1 MKISFTPVKILPKTA
16 CVVTLPIICC
26 SLSADTRNKD
36 EHSPL
41 CDEMEAIG
49 NTNKCLVRKQQK
61 KRKSRKPRKTREQIS
76 KKQRSKAKKIYTE
89 IKKAIRN
96 GQTLPSSEISKRTGI
111 PFNQVVTIIYRD
123 NPLDDVDVREKFD
136 KVKDTSKFLKSAGE
150 KEINL
155 VKEMTKNASNYLV
168 TDFDEIIEAEDD
180 YIKSLAQSLMKSRWS
195 DDAIEAF
202 AMNFHRAPAFADMMI
217 TFKNKAGYSRRFA
230 NSKNVTEMFNIHEI
244 NPELTE
250 SLYQESDGN
259 GNFRYSIYDIAK
271 IVEINELAPELL
283 EMAKENPHSPE
294 INDIEGLPKFSHFA

>member
-1 MKISFTPVKILPKTA
+1 MKISFTPVKNIPKTV

-26 SLSADTRNKD
+26 TLATDNSNKD

-41 CDEMEAIG
+41 RDEMEAIG
-49 NTNKCLVRKQQK
+49 NINQCLINKQQK

-111 PFNQVVTIIYRD
+111 PYNQVVTIIYRD
-123 NPLDDVDVREKFD
+123 NPLDDVDIREKFN
-136 KVKDTSKFLKSAGE
+136 KVKDTSKFLKSTGD

-155 VKEMTKNASNYLV
+155 VKEMTKNASNYMV
-168 TDFDEIIEAEDD
+168 TDFDEIIETEDD
-180 YIKSLAQSLMKSRWS
+180 YIKSLAQSLVKSYWS

-217 TFKNKAGYSRRFA
+217 TFRNKSGIGRRFA
-230 NSKNVTEMFNIHEI
+230 NRQNVVELFNIHEI

-250 SLYQESDGN
+250 SLYQESNEN
-259 GNFRYSIYDIAK
+259 GNFKYSIYDIAK

-283 EMAKENPHSPE
+283 EMAKENPHNPV
-294 INDIEGLPKFSHFA
+294 IDDIEGLPKFSHFA